1 TYLHI
6 ITLNLILDSTTN
18 KQTVCDQVPSVSGQH
33 EDIGITGCSDSDGEE
48 LYALDGEELW
58 YADFVN
64 KRGVEPQPSFIDHMS
79 YEEGAYEGA
88 VGQQQICK
96 QNLKADLQ
104 SYKNPPLQLDPPS
117 SPIIYS
123 RDDVELDQQNTL
135 ICHVTGFYPAP
146 VKIQWTKNGQKVTE
160 GTSINV
166 PFPNKDGSFRQ
177 TSRLEFTP
185 QLGDVY
191 SCTVNHP
198 ALDQSLTRIW
208 DVEVQQPS
216 VGPAVFCGLGLTVGL
231 LGVAAGTFFLIKGN
245 ECS

>member
-1 TYLHI
+1 MSSCW
-6 ITLNLILDSTTN
+6 TLSQFLRVFLTDSVRATDADDDDEGEG
-18 KQTVCDQVPSVSGQH
+18 VRA
-33 EDIGITGCSDSDGEE
+33 EDVYG
-48 LYALDGEELW
+48 LDGEEKW
-58 YADFVN
+58 YADFIN
-64 KRGVEPQPSFIDHMS
+64 KKGVEPQPSFIDHMS
-79 YEEGAYEGA
+79 YEEGTYEGA
-88 VGQQQICK
+88 VANQQVCK
-96 QNLKADLQ
+96 QNLKLTHLQ

>member
-1 TYLHI
+1 MMMM
-6 ITLNLILDSTTN
+6 
-18 KQTVCDQVPSVSGQH
+18 KVKVSELVLVLVLSWVLCVSAEGQH